1 MAINSIQLLNIVE
14 TKFKLVKV
22 NSIQKI
28 RNSIIDIAAIIVIIA
43 ATYNFSENPFV
54 ASVVIVFFILAIVIS
69 GYNQISI
76 TERFIEFSFRHP
88 IKYLSKNW
96 VFDYTEITKIEASLP
111 LTKKDFLIGE
121 LISGFISSSS
131 IWNKIS
137 ISQITGKKININ
149 TKVYK
154 KDILE
159 VLKLVKEKNKSI
171 SIIID

>member
-1 MAINSIQLLNIVE
+1 MK
-14 TKFKLVKV
+14 TTFKLVKV

-28 RNSIIDIAAIIVIIA
+28 RNSIIDIASIIVIIA

-54 ASVVIVFFILAIVIS
+54 ASVVIVFFIFAIVIS

-76 TERFIEFSFRHP
+76 TESFIEFSFKHP
-88 IKYLSKNW
+88 IKYLSKKW
-96 VFDYTEITKIEASLP
+96 VFDFAEIEKIEAYLP
-111 LTKKDFLIGE
+111 LTKRDFLIGE

-131 IWNKIS
+131 IWNQIS
-137 ISQITGKKININ
+137 ISQITSKKFIIN

-154 KDILE
+154 NDILE

-171 SIIID
+171 LVIIN